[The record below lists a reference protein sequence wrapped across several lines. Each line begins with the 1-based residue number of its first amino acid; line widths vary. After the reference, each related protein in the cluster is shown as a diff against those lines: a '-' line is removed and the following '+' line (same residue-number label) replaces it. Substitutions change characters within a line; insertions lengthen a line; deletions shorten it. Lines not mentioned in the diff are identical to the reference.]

1 MTSNDSA
8 YSKEIQLWNAGYVRY
23 FNHYGDDNT
32 PLITARMS
40 TLNPTGLDKKKD
52 DALRSFLWRH
62 GHVSPFEQ
70 AGLTVEVQVPIFIA
84 RQFMRHKSLHVN
96 EFSMRYSEPL
106 HLYYVPEPDY
116 IAADNKH
123 NKQSSG
129 EQASEDFVKEFITD
143 AESDAI
149 LNRAR
154 YEKHRSRGIAKERV
168 RDFQP
173 VSAYTRIMA
182 TANIRDWFF
191 FLQKRLAP
199 GAQREIR
206 DLSEA
211 IYSVLKDLFPLCC
224 DVFEEHTLHSATF
237 GRTEL
242 LVLKEW
248 LSNSTKQEKD
258 FDDLCKEH
266 GLSDSRIRELKTSL
280 NITFQLAE

>member
-1 MTSNDSA
+1 
-8 YSKEIQLWNAGYVRY
+8 
-23 FNHYGDDNT
+23 
-32 PLITARMS
+32 
-40 TLNPTGLDKKKD
+40 
-52 DALRSFLWRH
+52 
-62 GHVSPFEQ
+62 
-70 AGLTVEVQVPIFIA
+70 
-84 RQFMRHKSLHVN
+84 
-96 EFSMRYSEPL
+96 MRYSEPL

-129 EQASEDFVKEFITD
+129 EQGSEDFVKEFITD

>member
-1 MTSNDSA
+1 MLQMSDH
-8 YSKEIQLWNAGYVRY
+8 YGKEVQLWNAGYVRY
-23 FNHYGDDNT
+23 FQHYGNDDT
-32 PLITARMS
+32 PLVTARMS
-40 TLNPTGLDKKKD
+40 TLNPTGIDKKKD

-70 AGLTVEVQVPIFIA
+70 AGLTVEIQVPIFIA

-116 IAADNKH
+116 IAVDNKF

-129 EQASEDFVKEFITD
+129 EMAEQRFIDEFIND
-143 AESDAI
+143 AQSDAI
-149 LNRAR
+149 LNTAR
-154 YEKHRSRGIAKERV
+154 YEKHRGRGIAKERV

-182 TANIRDWFF
+182 TANLRDWFF

-206 DLSEA
+206 DLSQA
-211 IYSVLKDLFPLCC
+211 IYSILKDLFPLCC
-224 DVFEEHTLHSATF
+224 DVFEEHTLGAETF
-237 GRTEL
+237 SKKEMNI
-242 LVLKEW
+242 LKEW
-248 LSNSTKQEKD
+248 MLGGSNDENSL
-258 FDDLCKEH
+258 DDLCHEYE
-266 GLSDSRIRELKTSL
+266 LRDSLIREFKAKLG
-280 NITFQLAE
+280 FHR